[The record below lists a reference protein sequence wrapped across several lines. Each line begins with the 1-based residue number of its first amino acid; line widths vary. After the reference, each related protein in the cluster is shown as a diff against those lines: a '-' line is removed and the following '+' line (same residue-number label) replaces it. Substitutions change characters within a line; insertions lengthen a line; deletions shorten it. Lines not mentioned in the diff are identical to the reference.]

1 MRNFSAAQREE
12 FQKAA
17 DFLRKNYN
25 AIVTTALEFFEGFD
39 VTAEGFS
46 KQKDFILRKRMAA
59 VSEADRVVYLTDYE
73 QDLDATQEVRTAKH
87 LNIRVNGITSMTK
100 SETQNE
106 NRNITTDT
114 SSDATSVSSNN

>member
-1 MRNFSAAQREE
+1 MQNFSAAQREE

-59 VSEADRVVYLTDYE
+59 VSEADRVVYLSDYE

-87 LNIRVNGITSMTK
+87 LNIRVNGITTMTK
-100 SETQNE
+100 TETQNE
-106 NRNITTDT
+106 NRNISTTGADST
-114 SSDATSVSSNN
+114 SISSNN